1 MTAQNLPIIVGAAL
15 CALLL
20 LGYLLVCLAAKLRKR
35 QRQSTPNVY
44 TGLLGRC
51 ADCGRYIGQHGHPHT
66 QNHCDFHLCFDCA
79 VKRRMRKGR
88 MK

>member
-20 LGYLLVCLAAKLRKR
+20 LGYGLVALVAHFRKSHLPTFGTPR
-35 QRQSTPNVY
+35 Q
-44 TGLLGRC
+44 C
-51 ADCGRYIGQHGHPHT
+51 DCCGKFSHPT
-66 QNHCDFHLCFDCA
+66 LYNAGYGYRWLCDAC
-79 VKRRMRKGR
+79 RGR